1 MVYVSLTWSSTDT
14 LFIKSPIS
22 LTQYFSF
29 FMFALRCALALI
41 ANVASLSI
49 IYGSLLSCTST
60 IILLS
65 MNVGCVAVLVSLL
78 VVTIVV
84 LAVIVLINGVVF
96 RLCFIV
102 FVTLSIL
109 PVYVFYRCCCG
120 CSCCFTFCCIRSGC
134 GNRYYC
140 CC

>member
-1 MVYVSLTWSSTDT
+1 MISKSQVIIIQIHLERIILKALNVVNIQEYIKKYVVYVSLTWSSTDT

-84 LAVIVLINGVVF
+84 IAVIVLINGVVF
-96 RLCFIV
+96 
-102 FVTLSIL
+102 
-109 PVYVFYRCCCG
+109 
-120 CSCCFTFCCIRSGC
+120 
-134 GNRYYC
+134 
-140 CC
+140 

>member
-1 MVYVSLTWSSTDT
+1 MISKSQVIIIQIHLEIIILKALNVVNIQEYIKKYVVYVSLTWSSTDT

-96 RLCFIV
+96 
-102 FVTLSIL
+102 
-109 PVYVFYRCCCG
+109 
-120 CSCCFTFCCIRSGC
+120 
-134 GNRYYC
+134 
-140 CC
+140 